1 MLRVVV
7 SAFRHSL
14 RNSRVLYSVQRGHF
28 VLHDLINVD
37 QGIHDT
43 STKLTGLNEAW
54 TASMRRLVGG
64 LSDGVD
70 VVTLDNGRMS
80 LDILPT
86 RGMGVWRGRIDGIP
100 VKWDSP
106 VERPVHPAFVDQMR
120 RGGIGWLDGFNELI
134 CRCGLGWHGA
144 PGNDVIRDAEG
155 KVLSEQ
161 FLTLHGRIANLAAH
175 HVSLEEQGDTI
186 AIKGTVDEASLFG
199 GHLRLESTLSTQIGS
214 SRFAITDVVR
224 NMGAQPA
231 EVEMLYHCNV
241 GRPFLGEGSELHT
254 AATEIAP
261 RNERAAEGINMWNVF
276 EKPEVGYAEQVY
288 FARSAADS
296 SGWGIAVL
304 ADAESRHAV
313 CVRYDTATMPW
324 FVLWKNTQAEADG
337 YVAGMEPGSSFPN
350 LRTVERREGRVIR
363 LPPGQSVTFRLSM
376 EVATSRR
383 EVRSLLDEV
392 TALQVATPRV
402 VHSSPKPQWV

>member
-1 MLRVVV
+1 M
-7 SAFRHSL
+7 
-14 RNSRVLYSVQRGHF
+14 
-28 VLHDLINVD
+28 LHDLINVN

-43 STKLTGLNEAW
+43 TSRLAGRDETWN
-54 TASMRRLVGG
+54 ASMRRLSGG

-70 VVTLDNGRMS
+70 VVTLNNGRLS
-80 LDILPT
+80 LEILPT
-86 RGMGVWRGRIDGIP
+86 RGMGVWRGVIDGIP

-106 VERPVHPAFVDQMR
+106 VERPVHPTFVDQMR

-144 PGNDVIRDAEG
+144 PGNDVIRDADG
-155 KVLSEQ
+155 KTVSEQ
-161 FLTLHGRIANLAAH
+161 FLPLHGRIANLAAH
-175 HVSLEEQGDTI
+175 CVTVEERGDVV
-186 AIKGTVDEASLFG
+186 ALKGIVDEASLFG
-199 GHLRLESTLSTQIGS
+199 GRLRLESTLSTKTNS
-214 SRFAITDVVR
+214 NRFEITDVVQ
-224 NMGAQPA
+224 NLGSQPA
-231 EVEMLYHCNV
+231 EVEMLYHCNI

-254 AATEIAP
+254 AASEVAP
-261 RNERAAEGINMWNVF
+261 RNDRAAEGINMWNLF
-276 EKPEVGYAEQVY
+276 ESPTAGYAEQVY
-288 FARSAADS
+288 FTKAAADS

-304 ADAESRHAV
+304 ANAESEYAV
-313 CVRYDTATMPW
+313 CVRFDTSTMPW

-363 LPPGQSVTFRLSM
+363 LPPGQSVTFRLSV

-383 EVRSLLDEV
+383 EVRNLLDEV
-392 TALQVATPRV
+392 TALQVVTPRV